1 MADIGPLTGVLEI
14 SKSFGAQALFEQVSF
29 NLFPGDRLGII
40 GPNGSGKTTLLRIL
54 AGHEVPDSGLVVTRR
69 DVKLGYVPQEAT
81 FEPGLTAR
89 SVLHQALMATGRNF
103 MPNELEALIGETL
116 GKTGFEDLE
125 QPVST
130 MSGGWLKR
138 QSIAKELVLDP
149 DVLLLDEPTNHLDL
163 PGLTW
168 LEDLL
173 RRSRFA
179 SLIVS
184 HDRWFLENVAT
195 RMIELNKVYP
205 QGTLAATGPYS
216 DFLEARQLF
225 LENQAK
231 EQQTLENKVR
241 REVEWLKRGPKARAT
256 KAQYRIDAAH
266 ALLDALDEVTSRN
279 TTATVKFDFGAT
291 ARRTKRLMTVRNL
304 AKTLGERELFKSLSF
319 VLSPGVR
326 VALVG
331 ANGSGK
337 TTLLRIL
344 ANELEPDSGRIES
357 ADGLKVVYFDQRLQ
371 KLDLDQTLRQALA
384 PDGDA
389 VSYRGAQVH
398 ISSWAKRFLFRQDQL
413 TTPLRALSGGERA
426 RVMIAK
432 LVTTPADILLLDE
445 PTNDL
450 DLATLEVL
458 EDSLLDFPGAIILV
472 THDRY
477 MLDKIATT
485 VLGLDGQGGAAF
497 YGDYA
502 QWQRDIAVKSEPE
515 KEPRVVRERP
525 SRPKRLTWKEQR
537 DYETIEERIA
547 LAEEKLAKLLDKLHD
562 PSIATN
568 AIKLAECSTAVEEAQ
583 AEVDTLF
590 TRWAELE
597 EKVQG

>member
-1 MADIGPLTGVLEI
+1 MADIGPLAGVSEV

-138 QSIAKELVLDP
+138 LSIAKELVLDP

-225 LENQAK
+225 WK
-231 EQQTLENKVR
+231 TR
-241 REVEWLKRGPKARAT
+241 LK
-256 KAQYRIDAAH
+256 
-266 ALLDALDEVTSRN
+266 S
-279 TTATVKFDFGAT
+279 
-291 ARRTKRLMTVRNL
+291 
-304 AKTLGERELFKSLSF
+304 
-319 VLSPGVR
+319 
-326 VALVG
+326 
-331 ANGSGK
+331 
-337 TTLLRIL
+337 
-344 ANELEPDSGRIES
+344 
-357 ADGLKVVYFDQRLQ
+357 
-371 KLDLDQTLRQALA
+371 
-384 PDGDA
+384 
-389 VSYRGAQVH
+389 
-398 ISSWAKRFLFRQDQL
+398 
-413 TTPLRALSGGERA
+413 
-426 RVMIAK
+426 
-432 LVTTPADILLLDE
+432 
-445 PTNDL
+445 
-450 DLATLEVL
+450 
-458 EDSLLDFPGAIILV
+458 
-472 THDRY
+472 
-477 MLDKIATT
+477 
-485 VLGLDGQGGAAF
+485 
-497 YGDYA
+497 
-502 QWQRDIAVKSEPE
+502 
-515 KEPRVVRERP
+515 
-525 SRPKRLTWKEQR
+525 SRPWK
-537 DYETIEERIA
+537 
-547 LAEEKLAKLLDKLHD
+547 
-562 PSIATN
+562 
-568 AIKLAECSTAVEEAQ
+568 
-583 AEVDTLF
+583 
-590 TRWAELE
+590 TRC
-597 EKVQG
+597 VVS